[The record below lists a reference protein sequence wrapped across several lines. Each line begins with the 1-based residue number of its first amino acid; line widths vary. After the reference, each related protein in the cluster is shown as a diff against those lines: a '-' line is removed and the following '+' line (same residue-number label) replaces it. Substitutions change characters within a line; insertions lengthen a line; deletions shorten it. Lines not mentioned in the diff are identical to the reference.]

1 MGNMSTHKAG
11 VTFVG
16 FLLGDVLLDEMYKV
30 QKDLQISKQGYKGV
44 STLRNLQGTCFIAD
58 P

>member
-1 MGNMSTHKAG
+1 MSTHKAG
-11 VTFVG
+11 VAFVG
-16 FLLGDVLLDEMYKV
+16 FLLWDVLLDEMYKV

>member
-1 MGNMSTHKAG
+1 MSTRKAG
-11 VTFVG
+11 ATFVG

-30 QKDLQISKQGYKGV
+30 QKGLQISKQSYKGV